1 MAKKK
6 TNTVPV
12 DGEKLKRVVFDH
24 NYTLTEISV
33 DMGFAGSY
41 LSRFTSSF
49 ETNMPKRTAQLLEV
63 LGIHY
68 EDYKPDE
75 DEPLPWDISESEE
88 RLLAAPSTV
97 ILSSESITELCNAMH
112 GIIYDAVYNAVDKA
126 MREVLL

>member
-41 LSRFTSSF
+41 LSRFTSGF
-49 ETNMPKRTAQLLEV
+49 ETNMPKRTVQLLEV

-75 DEPLPWDISESEE
+75 DDPLPWDIEHT
-88 RLLAAPSTV
+88 APSTV

>member
-41 LSRFTSSF
+41 LSRFTSGF
-49 ETNMPKRTAQLLEV
+49 ETNMPKRTVQLLEV

-75 DEPLPWDISESEE
+75 DEPLPWDIGEFDE
-88 RLLAAPSTV
+88 RLLSAPSTV